1 MKERRN
7 LLFQMQTVA
16 IKGCR
21 NANPR
26 LHLQKTTLF
35 PHIVFYNKKNRMGHR
50 WPIRI
55 MKKKGGLGTFL
66 RGESFGAPLI
76 SMVTISSGLK
86 DIGRGLFTARQ
97 FIYKKGGFTAVKQ
110 LSKHKEKGGGKS
122 VLWSCSG
129 ETAVFLLGYV
139 LLCLDNNMVFFL
151 CQSVVIRIVVFHKCF
166 LFQIQFLLIF

>member
-16 IKGCR
+16 IKDYR

-55 MKKKGGLGTFL
+55 MKKKGGV
-66 RGESFGAPLI
+66 RDVPP
-76 SMVTISSGLK
+76 
-86 DIGRGLFTARQ
+86 
-97 FIYKKGGFTAVKQ
+97 GGI
-110 LSKHKEKGGGKS
+110 
-122 VLWSCSG
+122 LWSAPYFYG
-129 ETAVFLLGYV
+129 NDIFRVERYREGAVYSKTIYL
-139 LLCLDNNMVFFL
+139 
-151 CQSVVIRIVVFHKCF
+151 
-166 LFQIQFLLIF
+166 

>member
-97 FIYKKGGFTAVKQ
+97 FIYKKGGGSPPSNNCPNTKKREGEKVFYGAV
-110 LSKHKEKGGGKS
+110 
-122 VLWSCSG
+122 
-129 ETAVFLLGYV
+129 LGRQRCFYWV

>member
-21 NANPR
+21 KANPR
-26 LHLQKTTLF
+26 LHLQKNALF
-35 PHIVFYNKKNRMGHR
+35 PHIVFYNKKTVWVIAGPSGLGKRR
-50 WPIRI
+50 
-55 MKKKGGLGTFL
+55 GGLGTFL

-97 FIYKKGGFTAVKQ
+97 FIYK
-110 LSKHKEKGGGKS
+110 GGGHRRQTTVQTQRKGRGKKCS
-122 VLWSCSG
+122 MELFWGDSGVFIGVCLTVL
-129 ETAVFLLGYV
+129 
-139 LLCLDNNMVFFL
+139 
-151 CQSVVIRIVVFHKCF
+151 R
-166 LFQIQFLLIF
+166 

>member
-97 FIYKKGGFTAVKQ
+97 FIYKKGGVHRRQTTVQ
-110 LSKHKEKGGGKS
+110 TQRKGRGKKCS
-122 VLWSCSG
+122 MELFWGDSGVFIGVCLTVL
-129 ETAVFLLGYV
+129 T
-139 LLCLDNNMVFFL
+139 
-151 CQSVVIRIVVFHKCF
+151 
-166 LFQIQFLLIF
+166 

>member
-97 FIYKKGGFTAVKQ
+97 FIYKKGGGSPPSNNCPNTKKREGEKVFYGAV
-110 LSKHKEKGGGKS
+110 
-122 VLWSCSG
+122 
-129 ETAVFLLGYV
+129 LGR
-139 LLCLDNNMVFFL
+139 
-151 CQSVVIRIVVFHKCF
+151 QRCF
-166 LFQIQFLLIF
+166 YWGMSYCA

>member
-21 NANPR
+21 KANPR
-26 LHLQKTTLF
+26 LHLQKNALF
-35 PHIVFYNKKNRMGHR
+35 PHIVFYNKKTVWVIAGPSGLGKRR
-50 WPIRI
+50 
-55 MKKKGGLGTFL
+55 GGLGTFL

-97 FIYKKGGFTAVKQ
+97 FIYKGGVHRRQTTVQTQRKGR
-110 LSKHKEKGGGKS
+110 GKKCS
-122 VLWSCSG
+122 MELFWGDSGVFIGVCLTVL
-129 ETAVFLLGYV
+129 
-139 LLCLDNNMVFFL
+139 
-151 CQSVVIRIVVFHKCF
+151 R
-166 LFQIQFLLIF
+166 